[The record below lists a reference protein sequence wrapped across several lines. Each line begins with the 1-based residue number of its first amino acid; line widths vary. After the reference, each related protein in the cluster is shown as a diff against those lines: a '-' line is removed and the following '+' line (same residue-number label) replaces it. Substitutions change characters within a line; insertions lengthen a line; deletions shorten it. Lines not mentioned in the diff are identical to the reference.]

1 MSEKELREEVVRM
14 IKQGNN
20 VYFLQ
25 NDLCRILNLIK
36 DGCESLNAKAKLQEA
51 IEIFSCIVDPLDD

>member
-36 DGCESLNAKAKLQEA
+36 DGCESLNAKAKLQEV